1 MVSLKACAV
10 QGLSCEG
17 EFGVKAG
24 AVQSLLVLCL
34 EAATRM
40 IDGARDT
47 TDSFC
52 V

>member
-1 MVSLKACAV
+1 MKASAV
-10 QGLSCEG
+10 QSLSCEG

-24 AVQSLLVLCL
+24 AGQSLLILCL
-34 EAATRM
+34 EAATAM
-40 IDGARDT
+40 TDGARDT